1 MHRGTQM
8 NEPPKW
14 KWTDMQLKT
23 VPQYFKETCDRFPER
38 DAQRFNPKLYKGD
51 GGGSFTYAGLR
62 ERVERLA
69 SGMLSLGLEAREKV
83 AIMSASSPYWT
94 HADMAI
100 SNSGATSV
108 TIYPT
113 LSLGEVRY
121 IINDSKSRFVF
132 VDNESTLGVIRG
144 GWDSMPSLEKVFVM
158 DLDYRG
164 DGAKVMGMG
173 ELAARGGEWMKT
185 GRAGYEARW
194 KGVTLD
200 DVFTILYTSG
210 TTGQGK
216 GVILTH
222 WAAASRMEGTSEF
235 MDRHRMMVT
244 ENDVTLCFLPLS
256 HIFDRGSCQLLAL
269 CKGACIAYADKPGT
283 LLADMQRYNPTW
295 INCVPRLYEKIY
307 VTFQQQ
313 MSASPVKKK
322 LFDWALGV
330 GAKALAYR
338 KDANGCYNMA
348 LDFDLASRL
357 PAGLRLKFRVAD
369 TLFAKVRALFGNRFR
384 LSFSASA
391 GIAPELL
398 VFYYTLGLAVVE
410 GYGSTESF
418 NACVLNPLTAC
429 KPGYMGVNANGS
441 YTRVAPDGELEIS
454 GAGLFKG
461 YLNKPEED
469 AASFTADGWFMTGDL
484 VRQDAAGY
492 FKIVDR
498 KKAIICTAVGKN
510 IAPAKIE
517 NLFSTSTAVEQ
528 IFLVGDERNFIT
540 ALIVPNFN
548 YFIDTFKKANI
559 PFDDSGIEWSTASGA
574 RICVR
579 VGDDFVSVPLL
590 VEAIARD
597 VKEANGQ
604 LEGFEHIKKYT
615 VLKSRFTEANGQ
627 LTPTQKAKKR
637 VILEAYKDVIDG
649 MYS

>member
-1 MHRGTQM
+1 MTTM
-8 NEPPKW
+8 PEW
-14 KWTDMQLKT
+14 KWTSMQLKT
-23 VPQYFKETCDRFPER
+23 VPQYFHATCERFPDR
-38 DAQRFNPKLYKGD
+38 DAQLFNPALYPSEGRD
-51 GGGSFTYAGLR
+51 RFTYSALL
-62 ERVERLA
+62 ERVEAIAGGLMSMGLA
-69 SGMLSLGLEAREKV
+69 AREKV
-83 AIMSASSPYWT
+83 AIMAASSPYWT
-94 HADMAI
+94 HTDMAV
-100 SNSGATSV
+100 SDCGAASV

-113 LSLGEVRY
+113 LSIGEVSY
-121 IINDSKSRFVF
+121 IINDSKSRFLF
-132 VDNESTLGVIRG
+132 VDGAGTLGLVKK
-144 GWDSMPSLEKVFVM
+144 GWDSMPALERVIVL
-158 DLDYRG
+158 DLSFRSDDGRVTGLADLIERG
-164 DGAKVMGMG
+164 K
-173 ELAARGGEWMKT
+173 EWMKS
-185 GRAGYEARW
+185 GRDAYERRW
-194 KGVTLD
+194 SEVRLE

-210 TTGQGK
+210 TTGRGK

-235 MDRHRMMVT
+235 MDRYHMGVT
-244 ENDVTLCFLPLS
+244 QEDVTLCFLPLS

-283 LLADMQRYNPTW
+283 LLADMQKYNPTW

-313 MSASPVKKK
+313 MSASPVKKR

-330 GAKALAYR
+330 GRRALEYR
-338 KDANGCYNMA
+338 KDANGCYNMSA
-348 LDFDLASRL
+348 DFELASRL
-357 PAGLRLKFRVAD
+357 PLGLRLKFRMAD
-369 TLFAKVRALFGNRFR
+369 RLFAKVRALFGNRFR

-391 GIAPELL
+391 GIAPDLL

-429 KPGYMGVNANGS
+429 KPGYMGINANGS

-454 GAGLFKG
+454 GAGLFAG

-469 AASFTADGWFMTGDL
+469 AASFTADKWFMTGDL
-484 VRQDAAGY
+484 VRQDAQGY

-548 YFIDTFKKANI
+548 YFADLYRKEGTSFNESAL
-559 PFDDSGIEWSTASGA
+559 EWSTASGVP
-574 RICVR
+574 ICVK
-579 VGDDFVSVPLL
+579 VGDDFLRVPAL
-590 VEAIARD
+590 IDMIGKD
-597 VKEANGQ
+597 VRAANAQ
-604 LEGFEHIKKYT
+604 LEDFERIKKYT
-615 VLKSRFTEANGQ
+615 VLSSRFTEANGQ
-627 LTPTQKAKKR
+627 LTPTQKTKKKP
-637 VILEAYKDVIDG
+637 ILEAYRDVIDK
-649 MYS
+649 MYA